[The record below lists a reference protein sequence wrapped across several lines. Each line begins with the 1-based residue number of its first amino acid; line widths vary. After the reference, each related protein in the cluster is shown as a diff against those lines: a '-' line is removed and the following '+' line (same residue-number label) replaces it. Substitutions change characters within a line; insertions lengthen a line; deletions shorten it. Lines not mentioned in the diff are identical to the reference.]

1 MGLCFYLI
9 YLVEKFENL
18 FQQPV
23 DLVADKSHFFYL
35 LQRGSQYWKYKTKNL
50 MKQIKKIGS
59 PINSDDSEEM
69 DFKLI

>member
-23 DLVADKSHFFYL
+23 DLVADKSHFFICFKEEVSTENTRL
-35 LQRGSQYWKYKTKNL
+35 
-50 MKQIKKIGS
+50 KI
-59 PINSDDSEEM
+59 
-69 DFKLI
+69 